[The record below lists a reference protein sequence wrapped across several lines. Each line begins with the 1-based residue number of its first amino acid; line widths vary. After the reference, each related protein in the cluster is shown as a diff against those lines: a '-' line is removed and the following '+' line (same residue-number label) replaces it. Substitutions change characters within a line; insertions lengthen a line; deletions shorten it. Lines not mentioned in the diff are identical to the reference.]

1 MRDGTN
7 HPRLA
12 NPTPPCVLRTRTAQ
26 QRAIPTHPEV
36 FQDRRRDLPGLS
48 SILTHYQSHPV
59 AAAASEFHRAGRAVM
74 ANLGPSN
81 HLPIENNCMNTDE
94 LRNWATVVAAMVA
107 LLVFLV
113 NSFLLIRNRRLENV
127 SRFIETHR
135 HLFEPDGYL
144 AHNLIAMESGTLKRD
159 LSDLRMEARFHLM
172 LVEIERLA
180 ILANNQAVPRHTQV
194 YMFGSYTRPILA
206 VLTEQDRN
214 NMFWELALG
223 YLDGLARDTA
233 AYEKLSRQ
241 ERERFWR

>member
-1 MRDGTN
+1 
-7 HPRLA
+7 
-12 NPTPPCVLRTRTAQ
+12 
-26 QRAIPTHPEV
+26 
-36 FQDRRRDLPGLS
+36 
-48 SILTHYQSHPV
+48 
-59 AAAASEFHRAGRAVM
+59 M